1 MLTRGEK
8 ARRIALIVVVLAALG
23 YLVSR
28 GDYGPHPRSHCDFA
42 DCAKDET
49 LRAVL
54 PVGVNGESNQADI
67 STLDPARVV
76 AYDTTAMIVVSQ
88 LFDGLVTFDKDLH
101 IEPWGAKSWDISPD
115 GLAYAFTLEPN
126 QKFSDGTPV
135 EASNYAW
142 SLNRSID
149 PCFGESSNAVYWA
162 LIKDA
167 SAFHAESCRNGQ
179 PDGAIT
185 TLVGRTIV
193 PDDSAN
199 TLTIKLT
206 QPAGYFLAMLAYPW
220 ASVIER
226 RVVEETY
233 PGGDH
238 RTLLGVDDRWLD
250 SLVFGPT
257 GRGGSG
263 MFYLSDWNH
272 RGAMTLK
279 PNPNWWNRKPN
290 FTTIYYTFV
299 NASENPNAAFDT
311 FKADS
316 SLGFTT
322 MLPDTPDKP
331 GASLKNQSYY
341 REQPSLGM
349 LWLAF
354 NQHQAPFDDI
364 NARKA
369 FCLAIN
375 REQLNQQIYQGA
387 NIPRWDIIPPELLSY
402 NGAPMRSDN
411 GQGTPGL
418 AGIVTGID
426 HAPVTGDVGLAQQ
439 YWQMYLA
446 AHDGHA
452 PSLAINGPDPQLQR
466 GQLTMT
472 LRHVWEQ
479 TFGISIGLD
488 ALISRP
494 ITTTTPLMYIFPTT
508 WDAEYPDP
516 QNVMSQAVLW
526 DGARMSTLADALLRR
541 ADALS
546 DMSQRVPLYTQA
558 EQLLIDNAVVCPLFQ
573 FVNHYALRPWMKNFG
588 EDARGLIPSDA
599 WMQGY
604 GKVV

>member
-1 MLTRGEK
+1 MLTRAEK
-8 ARRIALIVVVLAALG
+8 ARRVILVVAI
-23 YLVSR
+23 LVSLGVLLSR
-28 GDYGPHPRSHCDFA
+28 CDFGGRQPTGPCGGGPV

-54 PVGVNGESNQADI
+54 PVGMNGESNPTDI

-76 AYDTTAMIVVSQ
+76 TYDTTAMTVVSQ

-101 IEPWGAKSWDISPD
+101 IEPWGAKSWTISPD
-115 GLAYAFTLEPN
+115 GLTYTFTLQPN
-126 QKFSDGTPV
+126 QKFSDGVPV
-135 EASNYAW
+135 KASDYAW

-149 PCFGESSNAVYWA
+149 PCLGESSNAVYWA

-167 SAFHAESCRNGQ
+167 TSFHAEACSVAQ
-179 PDGAIT
+179 PTGAIK
-185 TLVGRTIV
+185 TLAGRSIV
-193 PDDSAN
+193 PDDSAD
-199 TLTIKLT
+199 TLTIKLAH
-206 QPAGYFLAMLAYPW
+206 PAGYFLAMLAYPW
-220 ASVIER
+220 ASVIEQK
-226 RVVEETY
+226 VVM
-233 PGGDH
+233 GNN
-238 RTLLGVDDRWLD
+238 LGSDGRWLD
-250 SLVFGPT
+250 SLVLGAT
-257 GRGGSG
+257 GQGGSG
-263 MFYLSDWNH
+263 MFYLSQWDH
-272 RGAMTLK
+272 AGGMVLK
-279 PNPNWWNRKPN
+279 PNPNWWGRKPN
-290 FTTIYYTFV
+290 FTSVNYIFV
-299 NASENPNAAFDT
+299 NTSENPSAAFDK
-311 FKADS
+311 FNANS

-322 MLPDTPDKP
+322 TLPDTPDKP
-331 GASLKNQSYY
+331 VTSLKNQPYY
-341 REQPSLGM
+341 REQPALGM
-349 LWLAF
+349 SWLAF
-354 NQHQAPFDDI
+354 NPNQAPFDDI

-452 PSLAINGPDPQLQR
+452 PSLVLYGPDPQLRR

-479 TFGISIGLD
+479 TFGISIALD

-494 ITTTTPLMYIFPTT
+494 ITTTAPLVYIFPTA
-508 WDAEYPDP
+508 WDVEYPDP
-516 QNVMSQAVLW
+516 QDVMSQAVLW
-526 DGARMSTLADALLRR
+526 DGLHIGTPADALLRQ
-541 ADALS
+541 ADALP
-546 DMSQRVPLYTQA
+546 DLSQRIPLYTKA

-573 FVNHYALRPWMKNFG
+573 LVNHYALRSWVKGYFA
-588 EDARGLIPSDA
+588 EDARGLIPNDA
-599 WMQGY
+599 WVSGY
-604 GKVV
+604 VINH